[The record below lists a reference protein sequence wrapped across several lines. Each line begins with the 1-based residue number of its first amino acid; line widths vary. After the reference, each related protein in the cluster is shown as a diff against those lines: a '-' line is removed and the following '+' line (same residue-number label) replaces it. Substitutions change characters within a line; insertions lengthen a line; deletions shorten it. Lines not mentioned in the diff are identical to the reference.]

1 MPPSPD
7 AERGPNGPSSHS
19 NSYQKDP
26 RQRITSEDNS
36 PGSRIAEIPAIHRW
50 RDNGELIA
58 DVAKLHLRRNALTLD
73 ATYGRGVWWR
83 CWRPDRLVTYGPE
96 VDFRALPDDDATYD
110 LVAFDPPYKLNGT
123 PTLGDFDYRYGVH
136 MPANWQQR
144 IDVIL
149 DGVVECAR
157 VLRPRGTLLVKVQDQ
172 VARNF
177 MRWQTYEV
185 YRTATDAGLWLVDEF
200 TLIGHERPQP
210 KGRPQR
216 HARGR
221 GSTLM
226 VFRKAVTP

>member
-1 MPPSPD
+1 MPPPD
-7 AERGPNGPSSHS
+7 AERGPHRGPVHTSTLT
-19 NSYQKDP
+19 QKDRP
-26 RQRITSEDNS
+26 EPTGRV
-36 PGSRIAEIPAIHRW
+36 EIPAVHRW

-83 CWRPDRLVTYGPE
+83 CWRPDRLVIYDPE
-96 VDFRALPDDDATYD
+96 VDFRSLPDDDATYD
-110 LVAFDPPYKLNGT
+110 MVAFDPPYKLNGT

-136 MPANWQQR
+136 IPANWQQR
-144 IDVIL
+144 IAVIL
-149 DGVVECAR
+149 AGVVECAR
-157 VLRPRGTLLVKVQDQ
+157 VLRPRGVLLVKVQDQ
-172 VARNF
+172 VARNR

-185 YRTATDAGLWLVDEF
+185 YNAATDAGLELVDQF

-210 KGRPQR
+210 KGLPQR

-226 VFRKAVTP
+226 VFRKAVAR